1 MRVEAGKDPILEEH
15 VSISQEVF
23 LPSLPSSHVELEWV
37 IKATLVV
44 SDGFRV
50 LKISFSF
57 IMYTPVPREDSP
69 RTGGFCHQVE
79 F

>member
-1 MRVEAGKDPILEEH
+1 MRVEAGKDPILEED
-15 VSISQEVF
+15 VSVSQEVF
-23 LPSLPSSHVELEWV
+23 LPSLPSSHAELEWV
-37 IKATLVV
+37 MKATLVV

-57 IMYTPVPREDSP
+57 IMYTLVQREVSP
-69 RTGGFCHQVE
+69 RTGGFCHLAE

>member
-1 MRVEAGKDPILEEH
+1 MRVEAGKDPILEED
-15 VSISQEVF
+15 VSVSQEVF
-23 LPSLPSSHVELEWV
+23 LPSLPSSHAELEWV
-37 IKATLVV
+37 MKATLVV

-57 IMYTPVPREDSP
+57 IMYTLVPREGSP
-69 RTGGFCHQVE
+69 RTGGFCHLAE

>member
-37 IKATLVV
+37 MKATLVV
-44 SDGFRV
+44 SDGSECFGA
-50 LKISFSF
+50 LTIGS
-57 IMYTPVPREDSP
+57 EDLECSDEVCQARQP
-69 RTGGFCHQVE
+69 
-79 F
+79 